1 MKKTLILLT
10 AFALVGCGSFK
21 KNVDKQTKESE
32 TTEQTDSIKETETTT
47 ETTES
52 GSKETKIDYKSNTFT
67 FTPFDAVTPYFVDGK
82 EYKGG
87 TLVIKDENSS
97 TKSNEVYE
105 NIINEYKKEL
115 ESLRK
120 LYENSQKE
128 TDKKVDTEF
137 SNTWLML
144 SIVGI
149 IGLVF
154 LIIVFGVIWYFNNQ
168 IKSIANQL

>member
-1 MKKTLILLT
+1 MKYTILIISFL
-10 AFALVGCGSFK
+10 FISCGSFK
-21 KNVDKQTKESE
+21 KNVDKQSKESE
-32 TTEQTDSIKETETTT
+32 TTEQTDSNKETETTT

-97 TKSNEVYE
+97 TQSNEVYE

-144 SIVGI
+144 GI
-149 IGLVF
+149 AFLFFVVLLVVLWHF
-154 LIIVFGVIWYFNNQ
+154 KNQ
-168 IKSIANQL
+168 IKSIKL

>member
-1 MKKTLILLT
+1 MKKKLILIT
-10 AFALVGCGSFK
+10 VFAFVGCGSFK
-21 KNVDKQTKESE
+21 KNVDKQSKESE
-32 TTEQTDSIKETETTT
+32 TTEQTYSKKETETTT

-52 GSKETKIDYKSNTFT
+52 GSKETKIDYKANTFT

-97 TKSNEVYE
+97 TQSNEVYE

-115 ESLRK
+115 ESLRQ

-144 SIVGI
+144 GI
-149 IGLVF
+149 AF
-154 LIIVFGVIWYFNNQ
+154 LFFVLLLFVIFYFNNR
-168 IKSIANQL
+168 IKSITNQIKI